1 MMLDNEDQ
9 RTFEDLSDTFGKIRD
24 VSGSHRR
31 KIGDAIDIATRD
43 VLNGDSTSAGID
55 RTRDYIK
62 QRADQW
68 ASDMH
73 EASEAVKDIRQS

>member
-1 MMLDNEDQ
+1 MIELEDHQ
-9 RTFEDLSDTFGKIRD
+9 RFEDMSDTLGKIRD
-24 VSGSHRR
+24 VSKGHGR
-31 KIGDAIDIATRD
+31 KISDALDIATRD